1 MTMNSKAGTSLQ
13 MFPPCCSCL
22 FLLFGLLLSFPLG
35 IFPLPLL
42 APKKRL
48 YLREQDAGEGFYLV
62 IGNPRAVIIGL
73 LSARRGMVSPH
84 YSCPSSNR

>member
-1 MTMNSKAGTSLQ
+1 

-42 APKKRL
+42 APEKRL
-48 YLREQDAGEGFYLV
+48 YLREQGTGQGSHLMAEYPALFQTV
-62 IGNPRAVIIGL
+62 CAMNPPN
-73 LSARRGMVSPH
+73 LSAASICIFMVAWV
-84 YSCPSSNR
+84 

>member
-35 IFPLPLL
+35 IFPLPLFAL
-42 APKKRL
+42 KKSP
-48 YLREQDAGEGFYLV
+48 YLRNQSTDPGSCLMAEYPALFQTVCA
-62 IGNPRAVIIGL
+62 IKPPN
-73 LSARRGMVSPH
+73 LSAASICIFMVA
-84 YSCPSSNR
+84 